1 MRQNGGW
8 SMSIEP
14 IREGEPNELVG
25 SIFAERYRVDR
36 LLGEG
41 GMGRVY
47 LAEHVL
53 MKKPVALKVLHPEMT
68 TIPDVVS
75 RFEREAIAAARID
88 HPNVAQAMDF
98 GRVPGG
104 SLYFVLEYVDGRSLR
119 SVLDGGP
126 LDLDRTLSIARQ
138 MASALVAAHQVG
150 IVHRDLKPDN
160 VMLVSQPD
168 GTDRV
173 KVLDFGIAK
182 LTAQDG
188 EAAVPGKT
196 LTRVGVVMG
205 TVGYMAP
212 EQALGQP
219 VNHLADMYA
228 FGVML
233 HEMLSGHLP
242 FVAADIT
249 QIITKQLTEPPPPL
263 PSRVPADL
271 AKLTNDLLARDA
283 AGRVQSAE
291 ALLEAIEGI
300 IRARTMAAVA
310 GAPTAFIPSGSAEP
324 AAVSA
329 RVAVARTTLRDVS
342 KRPAWF
348 GAAAIGMVAIFGF
361 AYTRTRAGMSAD
373 SASASA
379 SASAGSGEVAAG
391 ASPLPVASAQAVAA
405 GASPS
410 VAASRAPEAAPS
422 SSSSPESNDV
432 SRVTESRETTTERNG
447 ATRTKRTKRTRVT
460 EERTVK
466 RTRRRTGPG
475 GIYIPPPSEWF
486 K

>member
-1 MRQNGGW
+1 MSSEPARQA
-8 SMSIEP
+8 
-14 IREGEPNELVG
+14 EPNELVG
-25 SIFAERYRVDR
+25 SILVERYRVDR

-53 MKKPVALKVLHPEMT
+53 MKKPVALKVLHAEMT

-98 GRVPGG
+98 GRLPGG
-104 SLYFVLEYVDGRSLR
+104 ALYFVLEYVDGRSLR
-119 SVLDGGP
+119 SLLGAGP
-126 LDLDRTLSIARQ
+126 FDVDRTLAVALQ

-160 VMLVSQPD
+160 VMLVAQPD

-228 FGVML
+228 FGIML
-233 HEMLSGHLP
+233 YEMLSGHLP
-242 FVAADIT
+242 YVAADIT
-249 QIITKQLTEPPPPL
+249 QIITKQLTESPPPL
-263 PSRVPADL
+263 PAHVPVEL
-271 AKLTNDLLARDA
+271 AKLTSDLLARNASD
-283 AGRVQSAE
+283 RVQSAAVLAE
-291 ALLEAIEGI
+291 ALDRV
-300 IRARTMAAVA
+300 IRSRAVA
-310 GAPTAFIPSGSAEP
+310 AAPTTFIDAAQMEAP
-324 AAVSA
+324 AVSG
-329 RVAVARTTLRDVS
+329 RLAVTRTTTRS
-342 KRPAWF
+342 TPNRATWF
-348 GAAAIGMVAIFGF
+348 GAGAVGLVAVVGLVMTHTHG
-361 AYTRTRAGMSAD
+361 ASTGEAEA
-373 SASASA
+373 ASAS
-379 SASAGSGEVAAG
+379 G
-391 ASPLPVASAQAVAA
+391 AFASAQAVVPNAPLPVPSTQAVVASAPTLPSASARALEPAA
-405 GASPS
+405 KASPDS
-410 VAASRAPEAAPS
+410 QS
-422 SSSSPESNDV
+422 SSRVVESH
-432 SRVTESRETTTERNG
+432 ESTVERTG
-447 ATRTKRTKRTRVT
+447 TTRTKRTKNTRVT

-466 RTRRRTGPG
+466 RTHRRTGPG
-475 GIYIPPPSEWF
+475 GIYIPPPSQWF

>member
-1 MRQNGGW
+1 
-8 SMSIEP
+8 MSGEP
-14 IREGEPNELVG
+14 VREGDATELVG
-25 SIFAERYRVDR
+25 SVLAGRYRVDR

-68 TIPDVVS
+68 MIPEIVG
-75 RFEREAIAAARID
+75 RFEREAVAAARID

-98 GRVPGG
+98 ARLPDG

-119 SVLDGGP
+119 SVLDAGP
-126 LDLDRTLSIARQ
+126 LGVDRALAIARQ
-138 MASALVAAHQVG
+138 IASALVAAHDVG

-160 VMLVSQPD
+160 VMLVAQAD
-168 GTDRV
+168 GSDRV

-228 FGVML
+228 FGSML

-242 FVAADIT
+242 FVAREIT
-249 QIITKQLTEPPPPL
+249 QLVAKQLTEAPPPL
-263 PSRVPADL
+263 PASVPAEL
-271 AKLTNDLLARDA
+271 STLTNALLARDQA
-283 AGRVQSAE
+283 DRVQSAGE
-291 ALLEAIEGI
+291 LVEAIERI
-300 IRARTMAAVA
+300 IRTRALAAA
-310 GAPTAFIPSGSAEP
+310 ATAFIADNATDAAALSGPIATSRTTGHTAAPRHRTWLVPGALLLLAVLAVTLLRLLRGESAAESVGPATFASAVAASASEQAPVAGSPSSTPPVAPVRGTEP
-324 AAVSA
+324 AASA
-329 RVAVARTTLRDVS
+329 
-342 KRPAWF
+342 
-348 GAAAIGMVAIFGF
+348 
-361 AYTRTRAGMSAD
+361 
-373 SASASA
+373 
-379 SASAGSGEVAAG
+379 
-391 ASPLPVASAQAVAA
+391 LP
-405 GASPS
+405 
-410 VAASRAPEAAPS
+410 
-422 SSSSPESNDV
+422 SPEPHAET
-432 SRVTESRETTTERNG
+432 RRAESREENNVS
-447 ATRTKRTKRTRVT
+447 RTKKTRRTRVT
-460 EERTVK
+460 EEHTVK

-475 GIYIPPPSEWF
+475 GLYIPPPSEWF
-486 K
+486 R

>member
-1 MRQNGGW
+1 
-8 SMSIEP
+8 
-14 IREGEPNELVG
+14 
-25 SIFAERYRVDR
+25 
-36 LLGEG
+36 
-41 GMGRVY
+41 MGRVY

-98 GRVPGG
+98 GRLPGG
-104 SLYFVLEYVDGRSLR
+104 ALYFVLEYVDGRSLR
-119 SVLDGGP
+119 SVLDAGP
-126 LDLDRTLSIARQ
+126 LDLDRALAVARQ

-249 QIITKQLTEPPPPL
+249 QIITKQLTEAPPPL
-263 PSRVPADL
+263 PPQVPAEL
-271 AKLTNDLLARDA
+271 AKLTRDLLARDL
-283 AGRVQSAE
+283 GQRVQSAAALEE
-291 ALLEAIEGI
+291 ALEGI
-300 IRARTMAAVA
+300 VRARAVA
-310 GAPTAFIPSGSAEP
+310 GAPTTFIAPGPAEAP
-324 AAVSA
+324 AASA
-329 RVAVARTTLRDVS
+329 RVAVARTTMADAP
-342 KRPAWF
+342 KRPLLF
-348 GAAAIGMVAIFGF
+348 GAGALGLVAIFGF
-361 AYTRTRAGMSAD
+361 TYAHTRASVSAAD
-373 SASASA
+373 AVPAAPSSS
-379 SASAGSGEVAAG
+379 SLPVAATEG
-391 ASPLPVASAQAVAA
+391 ASVPPRSAASAQAVA
-405 GASPS
+405 GAVSPGS
-410 VAASRAPEAAPS
+410 VTSARAPESGPS
-422 SSSSPESNDV
+422 ASPPSGSNTV
-432 SRVTESRETTTERNG
+432 SRSSESSETTTERNG

-466 RTRRRTGPG
+466 RTHRRTGPG

>member
-1 MRQNGGW
+1 
-8 SMSIEP
+8 MSSEP
-14 IREGEPNELVG
+14 LREVDPTELVG
-25 SIFAERYRVDR
+25 SVLAERYRVDR

-68 TIPDVVS
+68 AIPEVVG
-75 RFEREAIAAARID
+75 RFEREAVAAARID

-98 GRVPGG
+98 GRLPDGA
-104 SLYFVLEYVDGRSLR
+104 LYFVLEYVDGKSLR
-119 SVLDGGP
+119 SVLSGGP
-126 LDLDRTLSIARQ
+126 LDVDRVLAIARQ
-138 MASALVAAHQVG
+138 IASALVAAHHVG

-160 VMLVSQPD
+160 VMLVAQPD

-182 LTAQDG
+182 LTAQEG

-212 EQALGQP
+212 EQALGQA

-233 HEMLSGHLP
+233 HEMLTGHLP
-242 FVAADIT
+242 FVASELT
-249 QIITKQLTEPPPPL
+249 QIIAKQLTEPPPPL
-263 PSRVPADL
+263 PSSVPADL
-271 AKLTNDLLARDA
+271 SRLTERLLARDVA
-283 AGRVQSAE
+283 DRVQSAAE
-291 ALLEAIEGI
+291 LADEIERI
-300 IRARTMAAVA
+300 ARARAVGA
-310 GAPTAFIPSGSAEP
+310 GPTAFMEHAPLETPALSGP
-324 AAVSA
+324 L
-329 RVAVARTTLRDVS
+329 AVARTLTQGVR
-342 KRPAWF
+342 RRGAWVGGALLALF
-348 GAAAIGMVAIFGF
+348 AVLGFVIARAHGAASAADAAASSAAAAASAPAIVTSSEHPGAVTNAE
-361 AYTRTRAGMSAD
+361 AAPAV
-373 SASASA
+373 SASAS
-379 SASAGSGEVAAG
+379 
-391 ASPLPVASAQAVAA
+391 
-405 GASPS
+405 
-410 VAASRAPEAAPS
+410 EAAPS
-422 SSSSPESNDV
+422 ATARSETNVEKKGLAESHEEN
-432 SRVTESRETTTERNG
+432 TESREKSTERNG
-447 ATRTKRTKRTRVT
+447 ATRTKRTRHTRVT

-466 RTRRRTGPG
+466 RTHRRTGPG